1 MNNPPRQPIVILIS
15 GRGSNMRALIEHSRS
30 PAAAYSVCSVIADRA
45 DAAGLETARGFG
57 VAARAVT
64 RAKGAESLKGNL
76 HAKDLERAAHES
88 ALAAAIDE
96 CSPTL
101 IALAGFMRVLSGPFV
116 ERYAGK
122 ILNIHPSLLPKY
134 AGLDTHRRA
143 LEARETE
150 HGVTVH
156 FVTAQLDCGPRVI
169 QAKVPVEAGDT
180 EATLSRRVLAQE
192 HVIYP
197 MAVDWF
203 CQGRLRC
210 EGGKAILDGRVLN
223 EPEQLSSIRREETS

>member
-1 MNNPPRQPIVILIS
+1 LNNPPRQPIVILIS

-64 RAKGAESLKGNL
+64 RAKSAEPVKGDP
-76 HAKDLERAAHES
+76 HAKELERAEHES

-96 CSPTL
+96 CSPAL

-210 EGGKAILDGRVLN
+210 EAGKAVLDGRALN
-223 EPEQLSSIRREETS
+223 EPEQLSDIRREKAS